1 MIVAET
7 MHELIYIYSREAFED
22 EWIRKKRKFHAKLS
36 SVINLLTNVGEWID
50 IIFVCVN
57 LIRY

>member
-1 MIVAET
+1 MNE
-7 MHELIYIYSREAFED
+7 FE
-22 EWIRKKRKFHAKLS
+22 KKRKFHAKLS